1 MSSSQARAKD
11 AAPLDAARA
20 QEPRAP
26 HSGPVPIIERR
37 RSRAERRHD
46 QRLPL
51 VVAVRQQVVPS
62 AAPVPAAG
70 APALPRQSLL
80 MLAQSSD
87 LGLGGMRLWRRC
99 SQDDPVLP
107 IHTPLQLAFELPG
120 EDDIV
125 ELRGEVVFDETPAQ
139 RQDFRATGVR
149 FFELSDADRARLERF
164 LAAQKDAQH

>member
-26 HSGPVPIIERR
+26 HSGPPLLERR
-37 RSRAERRHD
+37 RSRAERRND

-62 AAPVPAAG
+62 PTSD

-107 IHTPLQLAFELPG
+107 THTPLQLAFELPG

-149 FFELSDADRARLERF
+149 FFDLSDADRARLERF
-164 LAAQKDAQH
+164 LAAQKDAQD